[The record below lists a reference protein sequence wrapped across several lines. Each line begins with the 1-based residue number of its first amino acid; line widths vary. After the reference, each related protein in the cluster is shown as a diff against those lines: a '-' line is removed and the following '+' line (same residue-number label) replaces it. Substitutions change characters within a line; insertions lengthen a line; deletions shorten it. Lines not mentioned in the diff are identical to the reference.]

1 MPFPWLSCTQP
12 RRDGSDQRSLA
23 AVAELTSRAALL
35 YRLGFSEPA
44 ATRRLIAR
52 VAWEYDP
59 SAGSHRRPAAL
70 SDQAI
75 GKIVADAFAK
85 AGRRTR

>member
-12 RRDGSDQRSLA
+12 RRDGADHRTNA
-23 AVAELTSRAALL
+23 AIAELTSRAGLL
-35 YRLGFSEPA
+35 YRLGFSEPM
-44 ATRRLIAR
+44 ATHRLIAR
-52 VAWEYDP
+52 VAWEFEP
-59 SAGSHRRPAAL
+59 TAGSHRRPAAL

-75 GKIVADAFAK
+75 GKIVSDAFAK